1 MATSRQGAATEPR
14 CSYCGLLG
22 WTVEKYGRITHK
34 EGCPFRGVP
43 WHQGDPGVEPDGT
56 PPYAPAAAKARK
68 LTVGVPAELLAAATP
83 RPWRW
88 REDTWSIVGP
98 RNEQAIVGGPKGT
111 LVFISPNIQLAL
123 RAVNEYETL
132 LAVEEKLRA
141 FVDLWRGVPVGPDSF
156 GQALAAARAALA
168 RLEEVRGG

>member
-1 MATSRQGAATEPR
+1 MDKASAATPHECKLVVPGTFTACGEGGNY
-14 CSYCGLLG
+14 CSQECLDAA
-22 WTVEKYGRITHK
+22 R
-34 EGCPFRGVP
+34 
-43 WHQGDPGVEPDGT
+43 
-56 PPYAPAAAKARK
+56 AAAKARK